1 MNYKTNIILLAGFV
15 CLLLLSSCS
24 TSTKIT
30 INAKP
35 GTVFPLHDKE
45 SSEMVKCGNSGSVT
59 YLHPDDEYVG
69 LTFSYDNESN
79 IIIPFAY
86 DYGKRYHAATVF
98 ENFGK
103 FIAAAGVA
111 IEVIGLIGL
120 LAAGDDGED
129 VFLPIMGAGLGT
141 AGFGISF
148 GLPSE
153 RRAEQSAYKY
163 HYRYKRYQKTNQDLS
178 FTMPEI
184 TLLDP
189 PQSYH
194 DATGIT
200 KSINPSNTDNGNSN
214 DVAVSSK
221 TLGERSSKKLSSN
234 ADKVSGTYVGTGS
247 LKQSGATIENYQNIS
262 VTIVKVS
269 SNVVGVNVVESN
281 GDRFFSSNLEYDI
294 QVSGI
299 GSYTLVNKK
308 TNDAK
313 ITISMNSL
321 DYIHPRVNIEGDIY
335 QLHISASKQ

>member
-35 GTVFPLHDKE
+35 GTVFPLYDKE
-45 SSEMVKCGNSGSVT
+45 NLKMVKCDNSGSVT
-59 YLHPDDEYVG
+59 YRQSDDNYVG
-69 LTFSYDNESN
+69 LTYSYDKEGNL
-79 IIIPFAY
+79 IPFAF
-86 DYGKRYHAATVF
+86 DYGKRVHAATVF
-98 ENFGK
+98 NNLGLGVSAVGLFGSC
-103 FIAAAGVA
+103 
-111 IEVIGLIGL
+111 IGLIGMV
-120 LAAGDDGED
+120 ASGGDDSMTEIALG
-129 VFLPIMGAGLGT
+129 GLGVT
-141 AGFGISF
+141 CFGLSF
-148 GLPSE
+148 GWPSE
-153 RRAEQSAYKY
+153 TRAEQSAYKY